1 MTQDGPAGDDPAAGA
16 RSPASANRT
25 AVSVPGKLILMGE
38 HSVVYHRPA
47 VVAAVDL
54 RLRVTL
60 EGVASDGLE
69 LDLASIGVR
78 ERTTWTEVDDYG
90 ARARENWREFARQPT
105 APQFDRVRGV
115 DPAHVVKVGLAEAA
129 LACGPRAPRPARVGV
144 RSDVPIGAGF
154 GSSAA
159 TAVGVIA
166 AFLAHAGR
174 HADPQTV
181 DRVALEVERRQHGL
195 PSGVDHSTVLRGG
208 MIWALNNP
216 SGAVFLEPVLAV
228 STLPARIRVFDT
240 GTPTE
245 ATGAVVA
252 AVRERLGAA
261 DPRETEKL
269 LDRMED
275 ATRAFRDELTAREED
290 SAAVIEILREFEI
303 CLERLGVVP
312 AAVRE
317 VVRRVEAEGGAA
329 KISGAGALRGPGA
342 GCLLV
347 YHRDPAATDRWEFLR
362 PFRPCRVTLGAPGLR
377 GELPE

>member
-1 MTQDGPAGDDPAAGA
+1 MTAGEPAASDDGGSRRA
-16 RSPASANRT
+16 RAASTRT

-60 EGVASDGLE
+60 EGVASDALE
-69 LDLASIGVR
+69 LDLSSIGSR
-78 ERTTWTEVDDYG
+78 LRTTWTEVEDYG
-90 ARARENWREFARQPT
+90 TRARENWREFARQPT
-105 APQFDRVRGV
+105 APHFDRVRGH
-115 DPAHVVKVGLAEAA
+115 DPAHVVKVALSEAA
-129 LACGPRAPRPARVGV
+129 LACGPRVPRPSRVAV

-159 TAVGVIA
+159 SAVGVIA

-208 MIWALNNP
+208 MIWAVNNP

-261 DPRETEKL
+261 DPREAEKL

-275 ATRAFRDELTAREED
+275 ATRAFREELTAREED
-290 SAAVIEILREFEI
+290 PTAVIEILRDFEA

-312 AAVRE
+312 EAVRS

-347 YHRDPAATDRWEFLR
+347 YHRDPAAADRWEFLR
-362 PFRPCRVTLGAPGLR
+362 PFRPYHVTLGASGLR